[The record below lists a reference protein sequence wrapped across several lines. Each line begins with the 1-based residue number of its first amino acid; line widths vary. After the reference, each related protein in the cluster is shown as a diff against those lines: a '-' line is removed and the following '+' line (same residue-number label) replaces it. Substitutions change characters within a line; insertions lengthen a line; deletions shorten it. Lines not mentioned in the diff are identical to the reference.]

1 MLKNEK
7 ANHAGRKNLE
17 NTYLME
23 DLGSEYI
30 KELQLNKKLLTDIAQ
45 KICNSSRHPPSM
57 AKSSQELSIASPRE
71 IKIKT
76 TMIYHRTLT
85 RMS

>member
-45 KICNSSRHPPSM
+45 KICNSSRHTPQWPK
-57 AKSSQELSIASPRE
+57 AQRRSITSPQE

-76 TMIYHRTLT
+76 TMKYYRTLT